1 MAKKGKNTYD
11 MRHCSKKTARLM
23 GSFSGN
29 ISTGHRGDHLKQRGD
44 NLMNTWNR
52 QGRLFGL
59 VASIIL
65 VVLLSACGSSGPTT
79 TTTTT
84 NGTTTTTTQ
93 LKIMVGGLSK
103 QIYLPNKL
111 TQQLG
116 YFQQEGLDVTLIDE
130 ASGQSSENEVLAGQ
144 VDAGSGSYNHTIELQ
159 AAGKQMQAVVLLN
172 IAPGEAEIVSAKA
185 ASQIHS
191 VADLKGKNLGVTEL
205 GSGTQT
211 LTTAL
216 LHSAGISKDQVH
228 FVPVGAGDTFIAA
241 LQQGKID
248 AGMTTEPTISRILS
262 SGVGKVLV
270 DLRSPQSTQTALGG
284 PYPFICLFMLNSYV
298 NSHKDVVQKLVNAY
312 VKTLKWM
319 QSHTAAQI
327 ADMMPADYYAGNKAL
342 YVTALQNQMAIFSP
356 DGLMPAGAPQSVL
369 NVENASNLI
378 PQGKQIDLSLTYT
391 NEFASKA
398 S

>member
-1 MAKKGKNTYD
+1 
-11 MRHCSKKTARLM
+11 M
-23 GSFSGN
+23 GSFSDN
-29 ISTGHRGDHLKQRGD
+29 ISSGHRGDHLKHRGD
-44 NLMNTWNR
+44 HLMNMWNR

-59 VASIIL
+59 VTSIIL
-65 VVLLSACGSSGPTT
+65 VLLLSACGSSGPTT
-79 TTTTT
+79 TTTTA
-84 NGTTTTTTQ
+84 NGTTITTTL
-93 LKIMVGGLSK
+93 LKIMVGGLSE

-116 YFQQEGLDVTLIDE
+116 YFQQQGLDVTLIDE

-159 AAGKQMQAVVLLN
+159 ASGKQMQAVVLLN
-172 IAPGEAEIVSAKA
+172 VAPGEAEIVSAKA

-191 VADLKGKNLGVTEL
+191 VSDLKGKNLGVTEL

-216 LHSAGISKDQVH
+216 LHNAGITPDQVH

-270 DLRSPQSTQTALGG
+270 DLRSPESTQAALGG
-284 PYPFICLFMLNSYV
+284 SYPFISLFMNNTYV
-298 NSHKDVVQKLVNAY
+298 SSHQDVVQKLVNAY

-319 QSHTAAQI
+319 HTHTAEQI

-356 DGLMPAGAPQSVL
+356 DGSMPAGAPQTVL
-369 NVENASNLI
+369 NIEQQSNLV
-378 PQGKQIDLSLTYT
+378 PQSTNIDLNLTYT
-391 NEFASKA
+391 NEFVSKA

>member
-1 MAKKGKNTYD
+1 MNVWS
-11 MRHCSKKTARLM
+11 RQSRWFVLV
-23 GSFSGN
+23 
-29 ISTGHRGDHLKQRGD
+29 TG
-44 NLMNTWNR
+44 
-52 QGRLFGL
+52 
-59 VASIIL
+59 IIL
-65 VVLLSACGSSGPTT
+65 VLLLSACGGSSSTGSG
-79 TTTTT
+79 
-84 NGTTTTTTQ
+84 NGNGGGTTQ

-103 QIYLPNKL
+103 QIYLPNEL
-111 TQQLG
+111 TQRLG
-116 YFQQEGLDVTLIDE
+116 YFAAQGLDVTLIDE
-130 ASGQSSENEVLAGQ
+130 ASGQSTENQVLAGQ

-172 IAPGEAEIVSAKA
+172 VAPGEAEIVSAKA

-191 VADLKGKNLGVTEL
+191 VSDLKGKNLGVTEL

-216 LHSAGISKDQVH
+216 LHKAGITPDQVH
-228 FVPVGAGDTFIAA
+228 FIPVGAGDTLIAA

-262 SGVGKVLV
+262 SGAGKVLV
-270 DLRSPQSTQTALGG
+270 DLRTPQSTQAALGG
-284 PYPFICLFMLNSYV
+284 SYPFICLFMKNDYV

-319 QSHTAAQI
+319 HMHTAAEI
-327 ADMMPADYYAGNKAL
+327 ADKMPADYYAGNKAL

-356 DGLMPAGAPQSVL
+356 DGLMPTDAPQSVL
-369 NVENASNLI
+369 NIENQSNLI
-378 PQGKQIDLSLTYT
+378 PQSTNIDLNLTYT
-391 NEFASKA
+391 NEFVSKA

>member
-1 MAKKGKNTYD
+1 MKSLN
-11 MRHCSKKTARLM
+11 RRL
-23 GSFSGN
+23 
-29 ISTGHRGDHLKQRGD
+29 
-44 NLMNTWNR
+44 
-52 QGRLFGL
+52 GL
-59 VASIIL
+59 VMVTSIIL
-65 VVLLSACGSSGPTT
+65 VLIVSACGSSGPTT
-79 TTTTT
+79 TTTTV

-103 QIYLPNKL
+103 QIYLPNML

-116 YFQQEGLDVTLIDE
+116 YFKQQGLAVTLIDE

-159 AAGKQMQAVVLLN
+159 AAGKQMESVVLLN

-216 LHSAGISKDQVH
+216 LHKAGITPSQVH

-248 AGMTTEPTISRILS
+248 AGMTTEPTISRILAT
-262 SGVGKVLV
+262 GAGKVLV
-270 DLRSPQSTQTALGG
+270 DLRTPQSTQAALGG
-284 PYPFICLFMLNSYV
+284 SYPFICLFMNNSYV
-298 NSHKDVVQKLVNAY
+298 NSHKDVVQKIVNAY

-319 QSHTAAQI
+319 QAHTAGQI

-342 YVTALQNQMAIFSP
+342 YVTALQNQKAIFSP
-356 DGLMPAGAPQSVL
+356 DGLMPDGAPQSVL
-369 NVENASNLI
+369 NTETQSNLV
-378 PQGKQIDLSLTYT
+378 PQGKSIDLNSTYT
-391 NEFASKA
+391 NQFVSAAS
-398 S
+398 

>member
-1 MAKKGKNTYD
+1 
-11 MRHCSKKTARLM
+11 
-23 GSFSGN
+23 
-29 ISTGHRGDHLKQRGD
+29 
-44 NLMNTWNR
+44 MNTWSR
-52 QGRLFGL
+52 QSRRFGL
-59 VASIIL
+59 VASIIF
-65 VVLLSACGSSGPTT
+65 VFLLSACGSSGTT

-84 NGTTTTTTQ
+84 ANGTTTTTTQ

-116 YFQQEGLDVTLIDE
+116 YFKQEGLDVTLIDE
-130 ASGQSSENEVLAGQ
+130 ASGQSSENELLAGQ

-159 AAGKQMQAVVLLN
+159 ALGKQMQAVVLLN

-191 VADLKGKNLGVTEL
+191 VQDLKGKNLGVTEL

-216 LHSAGISKDQVH
+216 LHTAGITPSQVH

-248 AGMTTEPTISRILS
+248 AGMTTEPTISRILAN
-262 SGVGKVLV
+262 GAGKVLV
-270 DLRSPQSTQTALGG
+270 DLRSPQSTQAALGG

-298 NSHKDVVQKLVNAY
+298 NGHKDVVQKLVNAY

-319 QSHTAAQI
+319 QTHSAAQI
-327 ADMMPADYYAGNKAL
+327 ADAMPADYYAGNKTL
-342 YVTALQNQMAIFSP
+342 YVTALQNQMGIFSP

-369 NVENASNLI
+369 NVENQSNLI

-391 NEFASKA
+391 NEFASKV

>member
-1 MAKKGKNTYD
+1 
-11 MRHCSKKTARLM
+11 
-23 GSFSGN
+23 
-29 ISTGHRGDHLKQRGD
+29 
-44 NLMNTWNR
+44 MNSWNR
-52 QGRLFGL
+52 QGQWFAL
-59 VASIIL
+59 VTSIIFVL
-65 VVLLSACGSSGPTT
+65 LLSACGSSSTGSGSSSS
-79 TTTTT
+79 
-84 NGTTTTTTQ
+84 GTTQ
-93 LKIMVGGLSK
+93 VKIMVGGLSK
-103 QIYLPNKL
+103 QIYLPNEL

-116 YFQQEGLDVTLIDE
+116 YFKQEGLDVTLIDE

-159 AAGKQMQAVVLLN
+159 AKGKQMEAVVLLN
-172 IAPGEAEIVSAKA
+172 VAPGEAEIVSAKV

-191 VADLKGKNLGVTEL
+191 VSDLKGKNLGVTEL

-216 LHSAGISKDQVH
+216 LHKAGITPDQVH
-228 FVPVGAGDTFIAA
+228 FIPVGAGDTFIAA

-270 DLRSPQSTQTALGG
+270 DLRSPQSTQAALGG
-284 PYPFICLFMLNSYV
+284 SYPFISLFMNNSYV
-298 NSHKDVVQKLVNAY
+298 NSHKDVVQKIVNAY

-319 QSHTAAQI
+319 HTHTAEQI
-327 ADMMPADYYAGNKAL
+327 ADQMPADYYAGNKAL

-369 NVENASNLI
+369 STEYQSNLV
-378 PQGKQIDLSLTYT
+378 PKSKQIDLTTTFT
-391 NEFASKA
+391 NQFASKA
-398 S
+398 TG